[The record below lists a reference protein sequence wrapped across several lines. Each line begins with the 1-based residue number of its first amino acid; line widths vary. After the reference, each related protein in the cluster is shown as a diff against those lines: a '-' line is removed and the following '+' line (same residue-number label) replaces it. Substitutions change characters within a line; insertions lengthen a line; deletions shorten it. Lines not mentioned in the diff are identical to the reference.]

1 MEGPDVADIEV
12 KFQLPPDLR
21 EITVEL
27 ADDMK
32 PPEIINE
39 LLKAEVINPNPQ
51 GYLLAIKGG
60 DFINNDTELR
70 ALNLQPGTVI
80 RVVGAS
86 DAGCVAARG
95 CSDG

>member
-39 LLKAEVINPNPQ
+39 LLKAEVIKPNPQ
-51 GYLLAIKGG
+51 GYMLAIARG
-60 DFINNDTELR
+60 DFINDDTELR
-70 ALNLQPGTVI
+70 ALNLQPDARI
-80 RVVGAS
+80 RVIAAS
-86 DAGCVAARG
+86 DAGAAQEW
-95 CSDG
+95 SDG